1 MPGPRAR
8 LVHVAP
14 PVRAELEAIAACPT
28 AAHRDVVRART
39 ILLAAEG
46 LGNEAIACAVGVT
59 ERTVRKWRQR
69 FALCSTVAALQD
81 KPRSGRPARI
91 SVAMRCEVVKLAC
104 ARPEDNH
111 APFHDYW
118 TIGALRDAFQAETG
132 MSLSDSEIG
141 RILRNADFRPHQVR
155 LWLHSPDPEFRPKVA
170 RICDLYLAPPP
181 GAHVVCVDEKTCI
194 QALSRKHPTRRAAPG
209 APGRLE
215 FEYKRHGTLTLIAA
229 FDVQRGTVFGQ
240 CRERRTAVDLNEFMH
255 ALARR
260 YPTGEVWIVWDNLN
274 THCGAA
280 WEQFSA
286 EHGGRFHFA
295 YTPKHASWVNQ
306 VEIWFG
312 ILQRRV
318 LTLGDFTSRDQLA
331 ARIDGFIAHWDACE
345 AHPFRWT
352 FRGRFVQDRRQL
364 AA

>member
-8 LVHVAP
+8 PVHVAP

-28 AAHRDVVRART
+28 AAHRDVVRARV

-46 LGNEAIACAVGVT
+46 RNNEAIACAVGVT
-59 ERTVRKWRQR
+59 ERTVRKWRLR
-69 FALCSTVAALQD
+69 FAVCSTVAALHD
-81 KPRSGRPARI
+81 RRRIGRPARI
-91 SVAMRCEVVKLAC
+91 TVETRCEVVKLAC
-104 ARPEDNH
+104 ARPKDNH
-111 APFHDYW
+111 APFHEYW
-118 TIGALRDAFQAETG
+118 TVRALRDAFEVETG
-132 MSLSDSEIG
+132 VSLSESEIG
-141 RILRNADFRPHQVR
+141 RILRNVDFRPHQVR

-209 APGRLE
+209 APGRFE
-215 FEYKRHGTLTLIAA
+215 FEYKRHGTLTLLAA
-229 FDVQRGTVFGQ
+229 FDVRRGTVFGQ
-240 CRERRTAVDLNEFMH
+240 CRERRTAADLDDFMR

-260 YPTGEVWIVWDNLN
+260 YPKGEVWIVWDNLN
-274 THCGAA
+274 IHCGAA
-280 WEQFSA
+280 WERFSA

-295 YTPKHASWVNQ
+295 YTPKHASWINQ

-318 LTLGDFTSRDQLA
+318 LALGDFASRDELA
-331 ARIDGFIAHWDACE
+331 ERIDGFIAHWNRCE

-352 FRGRFVQDRRQL
+352 FRGRFVQDRRQM

>member
-8 LVHVAP
+8 RVHVAP
-14 PVRAELEAIAACPT
+14 PVRAELEAIAASPT
-28 AAHRDVVRART
+28 AAHRDVVRARVV
-39 ILLAAEG
+39 LLAAEG
-46 LGNEAIACAVGVT
+46 RGNAAIAAAVGVT

-69 FALCSTVAALQD
+69 FALRSTVATLQD
-81 KPRSGRPARI
+81 RSRGGRPARI
-91 SVAMRCEVVKLAC
+91 SVATRCEVIKLAC

-111 APFHDYW
+111 ASFHNYW
-118 TIGALRDAFQAETG
+118 TIGALRDAFEVETG
-132 MSLSDSEIG
+132 VSLSESEIG
-141 RILRNADFRPHQVR
+141 RILRNADFRPHQMR
-155 LWLHSPDPEFRPKVA
+155 LWLHSPDPEFRTKVA
-170 RICDLYLAPPP
+170 RICDLYLTPPP

-194 QALSRKHPTRRAAPG
+194 QALSRRYPTRRAVPG
-209 APGRLE
+209 APGRFE
-215 FEYKRHGTLTLIAA
+215 FEYKRNGTLTLLAA
-229 FDVQRGTVFGQ
+229 FDVRRGTVFGQ
-240 CRERRTAVDLNEFMH
+240 CRERRTAADLREFMD

-274 THCGAA
+274 IHCGAA
-280 WEQFSA
+280 WQEFSA

-306 VEIWFG
+306 VEIWFS

-318 LTLGDFTSRDQLA
+318 LALGDFANRDELA
-331 ARIDGFIAHWDACE
+331 VRIDGFIAHWNLRE

-352 FRGRFVQDRRQL
+352 FRGRFVQDRRQM